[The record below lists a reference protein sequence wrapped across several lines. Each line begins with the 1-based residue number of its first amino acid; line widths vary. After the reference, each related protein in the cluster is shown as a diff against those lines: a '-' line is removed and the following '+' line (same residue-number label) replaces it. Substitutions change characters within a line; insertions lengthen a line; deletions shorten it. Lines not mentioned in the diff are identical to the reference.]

1 MKSMEINGIV
11 WVLVF
16 NDVVMF
22 RYGLRTCKLD
32 ELGWL
37 KWCCVHWVLV
47 NKLVNWENKKIYVGC
62 MMLIRNMKSYVKYKL
77 KI

>member
-16 NDVVMF
+16 NDVVML

-32 ELGWL
+32 G
-37 KWCCVHWVLV
+37 CVHWVLV
-47 NKLVNWENKKIYVGC
+47 IKLVNWENKK
-62 MMLIRNMKSYVKYKL
+62 MLDAWC
-77 KI
+77 

>member
-32 ELGWL
+32 G
-37 KWCCVHWVLV
+37 CVHWVLV

-62 MMLIRNMKSYVKYKL
+62 MMLIRNMKSYVKCKL